1 MKDILPGIIAV
12 LAPLLLGLLAWTG
25 KKLADFI
32 GAKVANDTLK
42 TLLIR
47 TDTVIFT
54 VVKSIM
60 QVTVDAAKQ
69 SAADGR
75 LPAEIAAAARDTALS
90 KVKSYLGTPGLE
102 ALMEIMG
109 LKDMAT
115 TEQFL
120 ASRIESAVRD
130 VKVASPAPTP
140 AAPAAAPAIA
150 VRP

>member
-1 MKDILPGIIAV
+1 MKDILPGIIAA
-12 LAPLLLGLLAWTG
+12 LAPILLGLLAWAG

-32 GAKVANDTLK
+32 DAKVASDTLK

-54 VVKSIM
+54 VVKAIA

-69 SAADGR
+69 GAADGK
-75 LPAEIAAAARDTALS
+75 LPSVIAGAARDAALS
-90 KVKSYLGTPGLE
+90 KVKSYLGQPGLD

-130 VKVASPAPTP
+130 VKVASPAP
-140 AAPAAAPAIA
+140 AAPVASAPN
-150 VRP
+150 P